1 MPSSKGIAATDAE
14 ISSGET
20 HPQAGMKADVAG
32 AGAPAY
38 AAPSKS
44 GGSELFDALL
54 MAATGALIAQLSA
67 LTVHEPLAALVPL
80 NPFALPFVLLLLK
93 SSCVKLAVV
102 ELCKTCSTLF
112 CKSASGLMLLT
123 YTFAVEISLYRI
135 PLVLLPAD

>member
-1 MPSSKGIAATDAE
+1 MPSSKGVAATDAE

-54 MAATGALIAQLSA
+54 MAATGAFITQLSA
-67 LTVHEPLAALVPL
+67 VTMHEPPAALVPL
-80 NPFALPFVLLLLK
+80 NPLCTGHLSCCICTCFVQY
-93 SSCVKLAVV
+93 
-102 ELCKTCSTLF
+102 F
-112 CKSASGLMLLT
+112 CKSASGLMLLSKPVPMPT
-123 YTFAVEISLYRI
+123 KLSLNWTLLVS
-135 PLVLLPAD
+135 PLE